1 MLVKLSYLDNK
12 NKYTSFKKGTLVI
25 ISFFS
30 KFDYS
35 ENPNGFYWKINL
47 RKGFFTKK
55 DAINKYNYSMPNI
68 KNPLIFVVEDNQMYN
83 KLVVSYLKTN
93 KFTNVESYLS
103 GEDALKNMYKNP
115 DIIIQDYLLE
125 GMTGIEVLIKA
136 KKSNPNVEFIFLS
149 GQDSIDIAINS
160 MKYGAYDYIVKD
172 QMALQK
178 LVNKINK
185 INSVTELVNTNKRY
199 KIGVVLFFVGIG
211 IFIVLAIALAIMYP
225 QIF

>member
-1 MLVKLSYLDNK
+1 
-12 NKYTSFKKGTLVI
+12 
-25 ISFFS
+25 
-30 KFDYS
+30 
-35 ENPNGFYWKINL
+35 
-47 RKGFFTKK
+47 
-55 DAINKYNYSMPNI
+55 MPDI

-93 KFTNVESYLS
+93 KFTKVESFLS
-103 GEDALKNMYKNP
+103 GEEALKNMDKNP
-115 DIIIQDYLLE
+115 DIVIQDYLLE

-136 KKSNPNVEFIFLS
+136 KKSNPSVEFIFLS

-185 INSVTELVNTNKRY
+185 INSVTELVKTNKRY
-199 KIGVVLFFVGIG
+199 KIGVVLFFIGIG

>member
-1 MLVKLSYLDNK
+1 MQN
-12 NKYTSFKKGTLVI
+12 T
-25 ISFFS
+25 
-30 KFDYS
+30 
-35 ENPNGFYWKINL
+35 
-47 RKGFFTKK
+47 
-55 DAINKYNYSMPNI
+55 

-93 KFTNVESYLS
+93 KLTNVESYLS
-103 GEDALKNMYKNP
+103 GEDALNNMSKNP

-136 KKSNPNVEFIFLS
+136 KKTNPNVEFIFLS

-178 LVNKINK
+178 MVNKINK
-185 INSVTELVNTNKRY
+185 INSVTELVKSNKRY
-199 KIGVVLFFVGIG
+199 KIGVVLFFIG
-211 IFIVLAIALAIMYP
+211 LAMLVIATIALALLYP
-225 QIF
+225 RVFGL

>member
-1 MLVKLSYLDNK
+1 MQN
-12 NKYTSFKKGTLVI
+12 T
-25 ISFFS
+25 
-30 KFDYS
+30 
-35 ENPNGFYWKINL
+35 
-47 RKGFFTKK
+47 
-55 DAINKYNYSMPNI
+55 

-103 GEDALKNMYKNP
+103 GEEALNNMHKNP
-115 DIIIQDYLLE
+115 DIIIQDYLLD

-136 KKSNPNVEFIFLS
+136 KKINPSVEFIFLS

-178 LVNKINK
+178 MVNKINK
-185 INSVTELVNTNKRY
+185 INSVTELVKTNKRY
-199 KIGVVLFFVGIG
+199 KVGVILFFIG
-211 IFIVLAIALAIMYP
+211 LGLLIIVTLLLALFYP
-225 QIF
+225 QIFGL

>member
-1 MLVKLSYLDNK
+1 LYQNKKTIVLIQYQLILSA
-12 NKYTSFKKGTLVI
+12 
-25 ISFFS
+25 FFS
-30 KFDYS
+30 YFWFS
-35 ENPNGFYWKINL
+35 EKTGHFINEPEDVGHNL
-47 RKGFFTKK
+47 Y
-55 DAINKYNYSMPNI
+55 ICSMRNT

-103 GEDALKNMYKNP
+103 GEEVLKNMQKNP

-136 KKSNPNVEFIFLS
+136 KKSNPDVEFIFLS

-178 LVNKINK
+178 LVNKIQK
-185 INSVTELVNTNKRY
+185 INSVTELVKSNKRY
-199 KIGVVLFFVGIG
+199 KVGVVLFFIG
-211 IFIVLAIALAIMYP
+211 LALLIIATITLAILYP
-225 QIF
+225 EIFGM

>member
-1 MLVKLSYLDNK
+1 MQ
-12 NKYTSFKKGTLVI
+12 
-25 ISFFS
+25 
-30 KFDYS
+30 
-35 ENPNGFYWKINL
+35 
-47 RKGFFTKK
+47 
-55 DAINKYNYSMPNI
+55 NI

-93 KFTNVESYLS
+93 KLTNVESYLS
-103 GEDALKNMYKNP
+103 GEEALQNMHKNP
-115 DIIIQDYLLE
+115 DIVIQDYLLE

-178 LVNKINK
+178 LVNKIHK
-185 INSVTELVNTNKRY
+185 ISSITELVKSNKRY
-199 KIGVVLFFVGIG
+199 RVGVILFFVALGLLVIAT
-211 IFIVLAIALAIMYP
+211 IILAIKYP
-225 QIF
+225 RIFGM